1 MQYMKRIC
9 VYCGSSR
16 GNSPDYANAARSL
29 AETLVEED
37 LSLVFGG
44 SSKGVMGVVADHMM
58 ALGGEV
64 IGVIPQ
70 SLKDKEVA
78 HDGLTRLHI
87 VDSMHDRKSMMAV
100 LSDGFIAMPG
110 GTGTL
115 EEIIETLTWAQL
127 QFHGKPCGLLNTK
140 GYFNQLLAFLD
151 HAVGEGFLRQ
161 GHRDILSVDSD
172 PGVLLEKFRRYDAP
186 IIEKWTD

>member
-1 MQYMKRIC
+1 MKRIC

-16 GNSPDYANAARSL
+16 GSSPDYASAAELL
-29 AETLVEED
+29 AETLVQQN

-44 SSKGVMGVVADHMM
+44 SSKGIMGVVADRVL

-70 SLKDKEVA
+70 SLQDNEVA
-78 HDGLTRLHI
+78 HEGLTRLHV
-87 VDSMHDRKSMMAV
+87 VDSMHDRKSLMAV

-115 EEIIETLTWAQL
+115 EEIIETVTWAQL
-127 QFHGKPCGLLNTK
+127 QFHEKPCGLLNTN
-140 GYFNQLLAFLD
+140 GYFDQLLAFLD

-161 GHRDILSVDSD
+161 GHREILSVDSD
-172 PGVLLEKFRRYDAP
+172 PGVLLGKFRRYDAP
-186 IIEKWTD
+186 VIKKWTD

>member
-1 MQYMKRIC
+1 MKRIC
-9 VYCGSSR
+9 VFCGSSR
-16 GNSPDYANAARSL
+16 GKSPDYASAGRLL
-29 AETLVEED
+29 AETLVQQE

-44 SSKGVMGVVADHMM
+44 SSKGIMGVVADQVL

-78 HDGLTRLHI
+78 HEGLTRLHV
-87 VDSMHDRKSMMAV
+87 VDSMHDRKSLMAV

-115 EEIIETLTWAQL
+115 EEIVETLTWAQL
-127 QFHGKPCGLLNTK
+127 QFHEKPCGLLNTN
-140 GYFNQLLAFLD
+140 GYFSQLLAFLD
-151 HAVGEGFLRQ
+151 HAVGEGFLHQ
-161 GHRDILSVDSD
+161 AHRDILSVDAD
-172 PGVLLEKFRRYDAP
+172 PVVLLEKFRGYTAP
-186 IIEKWTD
+186 VIEKWTD

>member
-1 MQYMKRIC
+1 MNRIC
-9 VYCGSSR
+9 VYCGSSP
-16 GNSPDYANAARSL
+16 GSSPAYASAGKLL
-29 AETLVEED
+29 AETLLQQG

-44 SSKGVMGVVADHMM
+44 SSKGIMGVVADHML

-64 IGVIPQ
+64 TGVIPQ

-78 HDGLTRLHI
+78 HAGLTNLHV
-87 VDSMHDRKSMMAV
+87 VDSMHDRKSLMAV

-127 QFHGKPCGLLNTK
+127 QFHDKPCGLLNTN
-140 GYFNQLLAFLD
+140 GYFDQLLAFLD
-151 HAVGEGFLRQ
+151 HAVDEGFLRQ
-161 GHRDILSVDSD
+161 GHRDMLSVDSD
-172 PGVLLEKFRRYDAP
+172 PEVLLEKFRRYDSP
-186 IIEKWTD
+186 VIEKWSG